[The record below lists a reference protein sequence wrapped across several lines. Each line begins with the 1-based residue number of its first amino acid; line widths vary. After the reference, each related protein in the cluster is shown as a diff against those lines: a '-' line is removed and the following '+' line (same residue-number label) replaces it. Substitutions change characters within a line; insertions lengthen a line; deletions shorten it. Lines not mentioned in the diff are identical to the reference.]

1 MQAIAPGAGIHV
13 TSLAELIWVVVGLVG
28 QLLFSMR
35 FIIQWLASEKAK
47 KSVVPEVF
55 WWFSIGGGLI
65 LLAYAIH
72 RRDPVFI
79 LGQCTG
85 IFIYARNLWL
95 VHAEKQRA

>member
-1 MQAIAPGAGIHV
+1 METVLAFFRV
-13 TSLAELIWVVVGLVG
+13 NSLAEFIWVIVGLVG
-28 QLLFSMR
+28 QLLFTMR
-35 FIIQWLASEKAK
+35 FLIQWLASEKAR

-65 LLAYAIH
+65 LFAYALH

-79 LGQCTG
+79 LGQSLG

-95 VHAEKQRA
+95 VHAEKRSA

>member
-1 MQAIAPGAGIHV
+1 MDSVLSFFHV

-95 VHAEKQRA
+95 VHAEKSRA

>member
-1 MQAIAPGAGIHV
+1 MDGLLAFFHV
-13 TSLAELIWVVVGLVG
+13 TSLAELIWVAVGLIG

-35 FIIQWLASEKAK
+35 FIIQWLASEKAR

>member
-1 MQAIAPGAGIHV
+1 METVLAFFRV
-13 TSLAELIWVVVGLVG
+13 NSLAEFIWVIVGLVG
-28 QLLFSMR
+28 QLLFTMR
-35 FIIQWLASEKAK
+35 FLIQWLASEKAR

-65 LLAYAIH
+65 LFAYALH

-79 LGQCTG
+79 LGQSLG

-95 VHAEKQRA
+95 VRAEKRTA

>member
-1 MQAIAPGAGIHV
+1 METVLAFFRV
-13 TSLAELIWVVVGLVG
+13 NSLAEFIWVIVDLVG
-28 QLLFSMR
+28 QLLFTMR
-35 FIIQWLASEKAK
+35 FLIQWLASEKAR

-65 LLAYAIH
+65 LFAYALH

-79 LGQCTG
+79 LGQSLG

-95 VHAEKQRA
+95 VHAEKRSA

>member
-1 MQAIAPGAGIHV
+1 MESVLAFFHV
-13 TSLAELIWVVVGLVG
+13 TSVAELIWVAVGIFG

-35 FIIQWLASEKAK
+35 FIIQWLASEKARR
-47 KSVVPEVF
+47 SVVPEVF

-65 LLAYAIH
+65 LFAYALH

-79 LGQCTG
+79 LGQSLG

-95 VHAEKQRA
+95 VHAEKRRT

>member
-1 MQAIAPGAGIHV
+1 MDSVLSFFHV

>member
-1 MQAIAPGAGIHV
+1 MESVLTFFHV
-13 TSLAELIWVVVGLVG
+13 TSVAELIWVAVGIFG

-47 KSVVPEVF
+47 RSVVPEVF

-65 LLAYAIH
+65 LFAYALH

-79 LGQCTG
+79 LGQSLG

-95 VHAEKQRA
+95 VHAEKRRA

>member
-1 MQAIAPGAGIHV
+1 MDSVLAFFRV
-13 TSLAELIWVVVGLVG
+13 TSLAELIWVFVGLVG
-28 QLLFSMR
+28 QLLFTMR
-35 FIIQWLASEKAK
+35 FLIQWLASEKAR

-65 LLAYAIH
+65 LFAYALH

-79 LGQCTG
+79 LGQSLG

-95 VHAEKQRA
+95 VRAEKRTA